1 MLYKEKQPK
10 QKQQKVAQ
18 GSSLS
23 CLWNQIIYYTI
34 KNNLAV
40 YSI

>member
-23 CLWNQIIYYTI
+23 LLSLKSDYLLHN
-34 KNNLAV
+34 
-40 YSI
+40 

>member
-23 CLWNQIIYYTI
+23 LVFEIRLFITQLKII
-34 KNNLAV
+34 
-40 YSI
+40 